1 MQMNP
6 VEIALFT
13 VEGTKIKTPA
23 VPCAGED
30 GAAGTLTQAVFLKEH
45 LAKAFPS
52 TKSRVL

>member
-13 VEGTKIKTPA
+13 VEGAKIKTPA

-30 GAAGTLTQAVFLKEH
+30 GAAGTLTQAAFLKEH